1 MCLTAS
7 IEPDETESGNRWMI
21 PQAVLLI
28 RTLSHL
34 KPRQVLRLLAHRLRL
49 SLAVPLPS
57 GPIHRR
63 TSIALVTA
71 WCDREASSR
80 GATFHFLNV
89 TKAIPIERIDWVSRD
104 MPKLWR
110 YNLHYF
116 DYLHD
121 PQRSFENKC
130 CLITDWIQHNVPGAE
145 DAWEPYTASLR
156 IVNWIKF
163 FLLLSAGS
171 MKKGTGAEESIKG
184 EFHVGLKPEW
194 LKSLYTQ
201 TLWLEQHIEYHILAN
216 HYLKNGVALV
226 FAGMYFEGVD
236 AERWIRRGLRILREE
251 LKEQFLTDGG
261 HYERSPMYHSIC
273 VVDYLDVLNLAQN
286 LPAAISGDIAGEFTS
301 TVTAALDFLSGICLP
316 DGTIPLFND
325 SAFGIA
331 PTPCQI
337 FDYAE
342 RVIGYKASWP
352 AQDLMVNAFPSSGYY
367 VCRKADDMMII
378 DCGQI
383 GPDYQPGHAH
393 CDTLS
398 YELTF
403 DGRRVVVDSG
413 VCDYE
418 PSQERA
424 YARSTSAHNT
434 VMVDGE
440 EQSEM
445 WGVFRVARRA
455 RPLHAEIVHA
465 ANESVL
471 FEGFHDGYRRLSG
484 KPIHRRC
491 MSYDG
496 QGSWVVRDR
505 LEGSGMHQMES
516 FVHFHPDCSLVP
528 SGEGI
533 FRIERD
539 GEPIGVIE
547 ALNTCR
553 MEIQQGCYFPEFGL
567 SQKNP
572 VLAFSCHG
580 EVPLQLSYRIQKTRD
595 RQTQAHRHANPLSIP
610 LLPSRGERA
619 GNQNL

>member
-1 MCLTAS
+1 MNLAS
-7 IEPDETESGNRWMI
+7 LQRYVHTLRYLRVSQWWH
-21 PQAVLLI
+21 QLL
-28 RTLSHL
+28 
-34 KPRQVLRLLAHRLRL
+34 HRLPKL
-49 SLAVPLPS
+49 SPAPRPAQLVSLRPGVQFLHRMGMPPS
-57 GPIHRR
+57 IHR
-63 TSIALVTA
+63 
-71 WCDREASSR
+71 EA
-80 GATFHFLNV
+80 AFTFLHRKKVFDLGR
-89 TKAIPIERIDWVSRD
+89 IEWANTD

-116 DYLHD
+116 DYLQH
-121 PQRSFENKC
+121 PQRSVESKSN
-130 CLITDWIQHNVPGAE
+130 LVSDWIEHNSQGTV
-145 DAWEPYTASLR
+145 DAWEAYTASLR
-156 IVNWIKF
+156 IVNWVKF
-163 FLLLSAGS
+163 FLSLSAAS
-171 MKKGTGAEESIKG
+171 MKNSTGAEGDTKG
-184 EFHVGLKPEW
+184 EFHAGLKHEW
-194 LKSLYTQ
+194 LKSLYSQ
-201 TLWLEQHIEYHILAN
+201 AQWLEQNIEYHILAN

-226 FAGMYFEGVD
+226 FAGVYFEGVD
-236 AERWIRRGLRILREE
+236 ADRWLRKGLRILREE

-286 LPAAISGDIAGEFTS
+286 SPAAVSGEVADEFIGK
-301 TVTAALDFLSGICLP
+301 VTAALEFLNGICFP

-331 PTPCQI
+331 PTPHQI

-342 RVIGYKASWP
+342 RVIGYKAPEP
-352 AQDLMVNAFPSSGYY
+352 AKNLMVNAFSASGYY
-367 VCRKADDMMII
+367 VCRKADDMIII

-398 YELTF
+398 YELAI

-455 RPLHAEIVHA
+455 KPIQGHIDKTGH
-465 ANESVL
+465 ESVL
-471 FEGFHDGYRRLSG
+471 FEGAHDGYRRLSG
-484 KPIHRRC
+484 KPIHRRR

-496 QGSWVVRDR
+496 QGSWMIRDL
-505 LEGSGMHQMES
+505 LEGSGTHRMES

-528 SGEGI
+528 SGEGV

-539 GEPIGVIE
+539 GELIAVIE

-572 VLAFSCHG
+572 VLAFSCYG
-580 EVPLQLSYRIQKTRD
+580 EVPLQLSYRIRNTRD
-595 RQTQAHRHANPLSIP
+595 RQTQAHRHADPLSIT
-610 LLPSRGERA
+610 LLPSGGERA

>member
-1 MCLTAS
+1 VKF
-7 IEPDETESGNRWMI
+7 
-21 PQAVLLI
+21 VLL
-28 RTLSHL
+28 
-34 KPRQVLRLLAHRLRL
+34 
-49 SLAVPLPS
+49 
-57 GPIHRR
+57 
-63 TSIALVTA
+63 
-71 WCDREASSR
+71 
-80 GATFHFLNV
+80 LNV
-89 TKAIPIERIDWVSRD
+89 ANLEGGLERLPRREWVD
-104 MPKLWR
+104 
-110 YNLHYF
+110 
-116 DYLHD
+116 
-121 PQRSFENKC
+121 
-130 CLITDWIQHNVPGAE
+130 
-145 DAWEPYTASLR
+145 
-156 IVNWIKF
+156 
-163 FLLLSAGS
+163 
-171 MKKGTGAEESIKG
+171 
-184 EFHVGLKPEW
+184 
-194 LKSLYTQ
+194 SLYQ
-201 TLWLEQHIEYHILAN
+201 QALWLEQHIEYHILAN
-216 HYLKNGVALV
+216 HYLKNGVALF
-226 FAGMYFEGVD
+226 FAGAYFQGVD
-236 AERWIRRGLRILREE
+236 ADRWLRKGLRILREE
-251 LKEQFLTDGG
+251 LKEQFLADGG

-286 LPAAISGDIAGEFTS
+286 SPAAVSGDIADEFVGK
-301 TVTAALDFLSGICLP
+301 VTAALEFLNSICLP

-331 PTPCQI
+331 PTPHQI

-342 RVIGYKASWP
+342 RVIGYKAPEP
-352 AQDLMVNAFPSSGYY
+352 AQDLMVNAFPASGYY
-367 VCRKADDMMII
+367 VCRKADDMIII

-398 YELTF
+398 YELAI

-424 YARSTSAHNT
+424 YARSTRAHNT

-471 FEGFHDGYRRLSG
+471 FEGVHDGYRRLGG
-484 KPIHRRC
+484 KPIHRRR

-496 QGSWVVRDR
+496 EGNWIVRDL
-505 LEGSGMHQMES
+505 LEGSGTHRMES

-528 SGEGI
+528 SAEGV

-539 GEPIGVIE
+539 GEPIAVIE

-553 MEIQQGCYFPEFGL
+553 MEVHQGCYFPEFGL

-572 VLAFSCHG
+572 VLAFSCYG

-595 RQTQAHRHANPLSIP
+595 RQTQAHRHANPLSVT